1 MVETIYGAVAD
12 LTKHRLATV
21 IKRRLMK
28 RRGRGDSALDI
39 VEALMVLALPNL
51 HPAVVTNWTNAIHLA
66 EEHHIRSWKVRGF
79 LYAKGGI
86 DRCSAL
92 YRAQLK
98 LRELD
103 DDEPYEPY
111 ESPKQTRHKIPVGIR
126 GLYD

>member
-86 DRCSAL
+86 NRCSAL
-92 YRAQLK
+92 YREQLK